1 MKRLMFKALS
11 VLLLSAAFVACD
23 KDDDTPVPVEEKAKI
38 AIVHASPGAPEVDVY
53 LDSASLTSSQIA
65 YGDFTGTA
73 GNPYVEVDAGQ
84 QLIRITNDGTTNF
97 YEGSVNLEKDK
108 SYSLFV
114 YDVPENGNVKTVLLE
129 DAPSSAG
136 AGNAN
141 LRFLH
146 LAPDA
151 PAADVFWIN
160 NEGDTVK
167 TYENV
172 AFIGNNPNASEL
184 SPFSAIASGLYR
196 VVVSS
201 GDIVVLD
208 VSDVQ
213 VSEGKSY
220 TVYAKGLT
228 TGTGE
233 TGLDVGTLQHN

>member
-1 MKRLMFKALS
+1 MKRLMFKALP

-129 DAPSSAG
+129 DAL
-136 AGNAN
+136 
-141 LRFLH
+141 LRLEREMPICVSYILLRMPLLRMFSGSTMKEIPLK
-146 LAPDA
+146 L
-151 PAADVFWIN
+151 
-160 NEGDTVK
+160 TK
-167 TYENV
+167 ML
-172 AFIGNNPNASEL
+172 L
-184 SPFSAIASGLYR
+184 S
-196 VVVSS
+196 
-201 GDIVVLD
+201 
-208 VSDVQ
+208 
-213 VSEGKSY
+213 
-220 TVYAKGLT
+220 
-228 TGTGE
+228 
-233 TGLDVGTLQHN
+233 